1 MSMLTAP
8 GSTGATGPLPS
19 FGPGTLSGFNAS
31 AAAIRHQQLTLFFVL
46 AIAIA
51 GLMAYF
57 KLGQRE
63 DPDFTF
69 RAVTVRTLWPGATSS
84 QVDDQITARI
94 EKKLQE
100 MPYFK
105 RTQSYSKSGES
116 LIILELEDS
125 APRKEVAQYWYQV
138 RKKLG
143 DIRHTLPAESIGPFY
158 NDEFGDVFGSIYA
171 FTGDGFT
178 LGELRD
184 KLEDVRQ
191 ELLRVPDIS
200 KVELVGVQDD
210 RIYVEIGNAKIA
222 SLGLDGT
229 QIAAQLQAQ
238 NALAPAG
245 TIQNDTHAIPLRVSG
260 NFDTVRQVRDL
271 QLAVP
276 GAAGTA
282 PRLIRLGDIASVYR
296 GLADPPFQT
305 VRFKGSPAIAIAV
318 SMKRDGDVLQ
328 LGRNLDAAMAS
339 IRADLPVGI
348 EFEQVSDQPRIV
360 KQAVGTFMTSLLE
373 AIAIVLVV
381 SFVSLGWRAGAV
393 VALTIP
399 FVLLA
404 TFLAMSY
411 FKIDLHRISTGA
423 LIIALGLLVDDAMIV
438 VEMMVRKLEEGFD
451 KFAAATY
458 AYASTAWPMLSGT
471 LVTAAGFL
479 PIATAKSA
487 TGEYTFDMFSVTT
500 IALVL
505 SWIAA
510 IFVTPLFGYWILR
523 KPKVKGASS
532 KVASTSSNAVDGKP
546 KPGTTVA
553 ATQGPHEH
561 FDTPFYSRLRRLID
575 WCITHRW
582 KTIVVTIAA
591 LLAGGVGMGLTEKQ
605 FFPTSDRTEVMVEM
619 WLPEGSSFK
628 ATEIEVDKLEA
639 FLSKD
644 ADVKTYVT
652 SVGNSLPR
660 FYLSLNQELFR
671 PNFAHSL
678 ILTSDVAGRDR
689 LVKRLQ
695 AHLDSNFP
703 GVRARAIRT
712 PLGPPISYPVIFR
725 VSGPEVA
732 TLKTIGDEVAA
743 VLRTHDKTRE
753 INTDWGDRSPAVEVT
768 VDQER
773 ARALGVSSATVMRTL
788 GAAVSGATLSQLRER
803 DRLIDIVLRA
813 PANERVMK
821 SQIQDLQVPL
831 GNGRYVPLSQVAQV
845 REVMEEPIIRRY
857 SRMPTLQV
865 RADIVDG
872 VQAPDV
878 SAQILPSLA
887 PVIAKLPPGYRIEA
901 GGPYEENA
909 KAQASIGAGA
919 PLMIFVWLLLLM
931 LQLQSFSLT
940 AMVLIT
946 APFGI
951 VGVAIGLLGARLPFG
966 FVAMLGMIALMGI
979 IMRNTIILID
989 QIKQDLALGTP
1000 AWEAARE
1007 AAVRRFRPI
1016 VLTAAAAVLAMIPLT
1031 RSVLWG
1037 PMAVAIMAGLIV
1049 ATVLTILGV
1058 PAIYAAWYRLKR
1070 EPARGGSLHGA
1081 GGAVGA

>member
-1 MSMLTAP
+1 MS
-8 GSTGATGPLPS
+8 
-19 FGPGTLSGFNAS
+19 FNAS

-46 AIAIA
+46 AVAVA
-51 GLMAYF
+51 GLLAYF

-63 DPDFTF
+63 DPNFTF
-69 RAVTVRTLWPGATSS
+69 RAVTIRTLWPGATSS
-84 QVDDQITARI
+84 QVDDQITNRI

-116 LIILELEDS
+116 LIILELEDN
-125 APRKEVAQYWYQV
+125 APKREVPQFWYQA
-138 RKKLG
+138 RKKIG
-143 DIRHTLPAESIGPFY
+143 DIRHTLPAEAIGPFY

-191 ELLRVPDIS
+191 ELLRTPDIS
-200 KVELVGVQDD
+200 KVELVGVQDE
-210 RIYVEIGNAKIA
+210 RIYVEISNSKIA
-222 SLGLDGT
+222 SLGVDAS
-229 QIAAQLQAQ
+229 QIALQLQAQ

-260 NFDTVRQVRDL
+260 NFDSVREVREL
-271 QLAVP
+271 LLSVT
-276 GAAGTA
+276 GGK
-282 PRLIRLGDIASVYR
+282 LIRLGDIASVYR

-305 VRFKGSPAIAIAV
+305 VRFKGQPAIAVAV
-318 SMKRDGDVLQ
+318 SMKSDGDVLQ
-328 LGRNLDAAMAS
+328 LGRNLDAAMAR
-339 IRADLPVGI
+339 IRADLALGI

-373 AIAIVLVV
+373 AIAIVLLV

-404 TFLAMSY
+404 TFLVMSILR
-411 FKIDLHRISTGA
+411 IDLHRISTGA

-451 KFAAATY
+451 KFASATF
-458 AYASTAWPMLSGT
+458 AYVSTAWPMLSGT

-479 PIATAKSA
+479 PIAMAKSA

-505 SWIAA
+505 SWFAA
-510 IFVTPLFGYWILR
+510 ILVTPLFGYWILR
-523 KPKVKGASS
+523 STKA
-532 KVASTSSNAVDGKP
+532 VAGSGSDAGN
-546 KPGTTVA
+546 GTERSA
-553 ATQGPHEH
+553 QHHEH
-561 FDTPFYSRLRRLID
+561 FDTPFYKRLRALID

-582 KTIVVTIAA
+582 ITIAVTAVGLA
-591 LLAGGVGMGLTEKQ
+591 LGGLGMGLTEKQ
-605 FFPTSDRTEVMVEM
+605 FFPTSDRSEVMVEM

-639 FLSKD
+639 FLRKD
-644 ADVKTYVT
+644 PDVKTYVT

-678 ILTSDVAGRDR
+678 ILTPDVASRDR
-689 LVKRLQ
+689 VVHRLQ
-695 AHLDSNFP
+695 AHLDTAFP

-732 TLKTIGDEVAA
+732 TIKSIGDQVAEV
-743 VLRTHDKTRE
+743 VRRHDKTRE

-768 VDQER
+768 VDQDR
-773 ARALGVSSATVMRTL
+773 ARAVGVSSAMVMRTL
-788 GAAVSGATLSQLRER
+788 GGAVSGATISQLRER

-831 GNGRYVPLSQVAQV
+831 GNGRYVPLAQVASV

-865 RADIVDG
+865 RADIVEG

-878 SAQILPSLA
+878 TAQILPQLDA
-887 PVIAKLPPGYRIEA
+887 VVAKLPPGYRIEA

-951 VGVAIGLLGARLPFG
+951 VGVALGLLGARLPFG

-989 QIKQDLALGTP
+989 QIKQDRATGTP

-1037 PMAVAIMAGLIV
+1037 PMAVAIMAGLVV

-1058 PAIYAAWYRLKR
+1058 PAIYAAWYRVKR
-1070 EPARGGSLHGA
+1070 ESTAAARDADGRGEGRREFA
-1081 GGAVGA
+1081 AQQVGGAA